1 MRSNSQSLKV
11 IPGAFLPPAFE
22 VLEQTTINEHFMARI
37 RIPADASP
45 NDLIREMIPHVMIQS
60 VNEII
65 PSMNDIFIRTVTSQ
79 NPDPS
84 TSSSE
89 KI

>member
-1 MRSNSQSLKV
+1 ML
-11 IPGAFLPPAFE
+11 
-22 VLEQTTINEHFMARI
+22 
-37 RIPADASP
+37 
-45 NDLIREMIPHVMIQS
+45 PHVMIQS

-79 NPDPS
+79 NPDSS
-84 TSSSE
+84 TSTSE